1 MDKKVTE
8 IRVVAD
14 ENESSVE
21 GLKQLLNDKLYL
33 FSKTFRKQ

>member
-21 GLKQLLNDKLYL
+21 GLKLYL
-33 FSKTFRKQ
+33 FSKTFRK